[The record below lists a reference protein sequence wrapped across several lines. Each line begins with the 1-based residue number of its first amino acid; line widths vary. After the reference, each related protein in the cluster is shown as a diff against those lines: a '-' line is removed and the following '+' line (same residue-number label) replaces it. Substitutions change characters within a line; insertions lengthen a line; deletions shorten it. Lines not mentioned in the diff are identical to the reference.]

1 LQYPRVIAPGARQ
14 ELEKRYP
21 DGLPRLDPLED
32 LGVDEPGAL
41 AAVRAMEALE
51 VQLAANAA
59 FQARP
64 AARAVPTG

>member
-1 LQYPRVIAPGARQ
+1 MQ